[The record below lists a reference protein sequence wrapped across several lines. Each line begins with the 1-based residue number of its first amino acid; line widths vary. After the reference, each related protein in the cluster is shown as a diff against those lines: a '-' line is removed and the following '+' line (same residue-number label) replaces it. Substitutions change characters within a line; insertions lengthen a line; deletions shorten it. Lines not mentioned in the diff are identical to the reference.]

1 LRTVT
6 RTDRDGQD
14 TDPMVAET
22 GCGTA
27 VLVGVFVGVLD
38 GLCVVF
44 VGDGDVPE
52 PLGLGL
58 ADVEVVED
66 ARAPEPDDFIRAG
79 TAISAPMTRNT
90 AAMMTLG
97 NCIAVLLIRPSGGRP
112 GGLGGSGLSG
122 RPGDPGSF
130 LT

>member
-1 LRTVT
+1 MT
-6 RTDRDGQD
+6 RTDRDGHD
-14 TDPMVAET
+14 TDPMVAVT
-22 GCGTA
+22 GCGAA
-27 VLVGVFVGVLD
+27 VLVGVFD

-44 VGDGDVPE
+44 FVGVGEVVV

-66 ARAPEPDDFIRAG
+66 ACAPEPDDFISAG

-97 NCIAVLLIRPSGGRP
+97 NCIAVLLARG
-112 GGLGGSGLSG
+112 GLSG
-122 RPGDPGSF
+122 RRVIRDHS
-130 LT
+130 